1 MELTS
6 NTAEYDRLIARH
18 HAMRLR
24 RQILAPAPSFPDPSA
39 APRTAPVPVGGALG
53 TGGAGDYDGAAD
65 QRLILRSLGLVT
77 PFADLIDHLYAFM
90 FRRRPYLRSLFPES
104 MEFQQAHLERMFD
117 YLIEHLH
124 DPGRLA
130 ATLAQL
136 GRDHRKLGVRP
147 VHYEA
152 FEEALREAIRHRAGS
167 GWSTDLED
175 AWVRMLRFA
184 VRSMVAGAE
193 SALTEPPYWQ
203 AVVVGHER
211 RRPDLAVLRVRTGE
225 PYPYRA
231 GQYGTVEHPLL
242 PHTWRQYSM
251 GCAPRADN
259 ELEFHVRRTG
269 PGGVSEALVG
279 RTAVG
284 DRLRLG
290 PPRGSLMPEDD
301 TRDLLLVAGG
311 TGLAPMKAIVEEL
324 VEHRPRGRRVHL
336 FVGARARADLYDWPA
351 LAELGGRKPW
361 LELIPVADDA
371 APGGAGPGGPGGP
384 GGRLA
389 EAVSR
394 AGDWS
399 QHLACVSGPAGLVD
413 EVRTRL
419 VAGGLP
425 SGRIHHDPVLGRIHR
440 GPALGPVH
448 RGPVL
453 GRI

>member
-1 MELTS
+1 MDTTS
-6 NTAEYDRLIARH
+6 TTAEYDRLIARH

-24 RQILAPAPSFPDPSA
+24 RQILAPAPSFPA
-39 APRTAPVPVGGALG
+39 APEDAPSPPGGADG
-53 TGGAGDYDGAAD
+53 YDGAAD
-65 QRLILRSLGLVT
+65 RRLILRDLALVT
-77 PFADLIDHLYAFM
+77 PFDELIDHLYACM
-90 FRRRPYLRSLFPES
+90 FRRRPFLRALFPES

-117 YLIEHLH
+117 YLIE
-124 DPGRLA
+124 RLDRPDELA
-130 ATLAQL
+130 DTLTRL

-167 GWSTDLED
+167 RWHAGLEA

-193 SALTEPPYWQ
+193 AALTEPPYWH
-203 AVVVGHER
+203 ATVVGHER
-211 RRPDLAVLRVRTGE
+211 RRHDLAVLRVRTGE

-231 GQYGTVEHPLL
+231 GQYGTVEHPAL

-269 PGGVSEALVG
+269 PGGVSAALVG
-279 RTAVG
+279 STAVG

-290 PPRGSLMPEDD
+290 PPRGTLMPEDD

-311 TGLAPMKAIVEEL
+311 TGLAPMKAIVERL
-324 VEHRPRGRRVHL
+324 VEHRPRGQRVHL
-336 FVGARARADLYDWPA
+336 FVGARSRDELYDWPA
-351 LAELGGRKPW
+351 LAELGVRKPW
-361 LELIPVADDA
+361 LELVPVTEDA
-371 APGGAGPGGPGGP
+371 GAEGVGAGSAAGGRYSVGGPYAP

-389 EAVSR
+389 EAVGR
-394 AGDWS
+394 AADWS
-399 QHLACVSGPAGLVD
+399 EHRACVSGPAGLVD

-419 VAGGLP
+419 AAAGLP
-425 SGRIHHDPVLGRIHR
+425 AARIHHDPVLGRF
-440 GPALGPVH
+440 
-448 RGPVL
+448 
-453 GRI
+453 

>member
-1 MELTS
+1 MDLDTTS
-6 NTAEYDRLIARH
+6 STAEYDRLIARH

-24 RQILAPAPSFPDPSA
+24 RQILAPAPAFAA
-39 APRTAPVPVGGALG
+39 APGDGAHGRTGDRTHDDSYGG
-53 TGGAGDYDGAAD
+53 TCDGARDAAAD
-65 QRLILRSLGLVT
+65 QRLILGALGLVT

-90 FRRRPYLRSLFPES
+90 FRRRPFLRALFPES
-104 MEFQQAHLERMFD
+104 MEFQQVHLERMFE
-117 YLIEHLH
+117 YLIEHL
-124 DPGRLA
+124 DQPGRLS

-152 FEEALREAIRHRAGS
+152 FEEALREAIRLRAGAR
-167 GWSTDLED
+167 WTVELEG
-175 AWVRMLRFA
+175 AWVRMLRFG

-193 SALTEPPYWQ
+193 SALTEPPYWH
-203 AVVVGHER
+203 ATVVGHER
-211 RRPDLAVLRVRTGE
+211 RRADLAVVRVRTGE

-269 PGGVSEALVG
+269 PGGVSEALVEH
-279 RTAVG
+279 TAVG
-284 DRLRLG
+284 ERLRLG
-290 PPRGSLMPEDD
+290 PPRGTLMPEDD

-371 APGGAGPGGPGGP
+371 AAGPR
-384 GGRLA
+384 GRLA

-399 QHLACVSGPAGLVD
+399 EHLACVSGPAGLVD

-419 VAGGLP
+419 AASGLP
-425 SGRIHHDPVLGRIHR
+425 PTRIHHDPVLAR
-440 GPALGPVH
+440 L
-448 RGPVL
+448 
-453 GRI
+453 

>member
-1 MELTS
+1 MDMDTTS
-6 NTAEYDRLIARH
+6 GTTEYDRLIARH

-24 RQILAPAPSFPDPSA
+24 RQILAPAPSFAA
-39 APRTAPVPVGGALG
+39 APAGPGGAP
-53 TGGAGDYDGAAD
+53 GGPRADARPAAGGYGGHEAYGAHEAYHRDHDGAAD
-65 QRLILRSLGLVT
+65 QRLILGGLGLVT
-77 PFADLIDHLYAFM
+77 PFADLIDHLYTFM
-90 FRRRPYLRSLFPES
+90 FRRRPFLRGLFPES
-104 MEFQQAHLERMFD
+104 MEFQQVHLERMFE

-124 DPGRLA
+124 QPDRIS

-152 FEEALREAIRHRAGS
+152 FEEALCEAIRLRS
-167 GWSTDLED
+167 GAHWTPELEA

-193 SALTEPPYWQ
+193 SALTEPPYWH
-203 AVVVGHER
+203 ATVVGHER
-211 RRPDLAVLRVRTGE
+211 RRADLAVVRVRTGE

-251 GCAPRADN
+251 GCAPRSDN

-269 PGGVSEALVG
+269 PGGVSEALVEH
-279 RTAVG
+279 TAVG

-290 PPRGSLMPEDD
+290 PPRGTLMPEDD

-371 APGGAGPGGPGGP
+371 AEGPAGP

-399 QHLACVSGPAGLVD
+399 RHLACVSGPAGLVD

-419 VAGGLP
+419 VASGLP
-425 SGRIHHDPVLGRIHR
+425 ATRIHHDPVLGR
-440 GPALGPVH
+440 L
-448 RGPVL
+448 
-453 GRI
+453 

>member
-1 MELTS
+1 MDLDTTS
-6 NTAEYDRLIARH
+6 STAEYDRLIARH

-24 RQILAPAPSFPDPSA
+24 RQILAPAPSFAA
-39 APRTAPVPVGGALG
+39 APAGPGGAP
-53 TGGAGDYDGAAD
+53 GGDRPDARPAAGGYGAHEAYGAYDRDHDGAAD
-65 QRLILRSLGLVT
+65 QRVILGGLGLVT
-77 PFADLIDHLYAFM
+77 PFADLIDHLYTFM
-90 FRRRPYLRSLFPES
+90 FRRRPFLRALFPES
-104 MEFQQAHLERMFD
+104 MEFQQVHLERMFE

-124 DPGRLA
+124 QPDRLSS
-130 ATLAQL
+130 TLAQL

-152 FEEALREAIRHRAGS
+152 FEEALCEAIRHRS
-167 GWSTDLED
+167 GAQWTAELEA

-193 SALTEPPYWQ
+193 SALTEPPYWH
-203 AVVVGHER
+203 ATVVGHER
-211 RRPDLAVLRVRTGE
+211 RRADLAVVRVRTGE

-251 GCAPRADN
+251 GCAPRSDN

-269 PGGVSEALVG
+269 PGGVSEALVEH
-279 RTAVG
+279 TAVG

-290 PPRGSLMPEDD
+290 PPRGTLMPEDD

-336 FVGARARADLYDWPA
+336 FVGARARADLYDWQA
-351 LAELGGRKPW
+351 LTELGGRKPW

-371 APGGAGPGGPGGP
+371 ADGPAGP

-419 VAGGLP
+419 VASGLP
-425 SGRIHHDPVLGRIHR
+425 STRIHHDPVLAR
-440 GPALGPVH
+440 L
-448 RGPVL
+448 
-453 GRI
+453 

>member
-1 MELTS
+1 MEISST
-6 NTAEYDRLIARH
+6 TTEYDRLIARH

-24 RQILAPAPSFPDPSA
+24 RQILAPAQSFP
-39 APRTAPVPVGGALG
+39 TAPVGASAGHLAG
-53 TGGAGDYDGAAD
+53 TGTAGGYGDGGYGDGGYGSGGHDAAAD
-65 QRLILRSLGLVT
+65 QRTIRDGLGPVT
-77 PFADLIDHLYAFM
+77 PFAGLIDHLYAFM
-90 FRRRPYLRSLFPES
+90 FRRRPYLRALFPDS

-117 YLIEHLH
+117 HLIENLH
-124 DPGRLA
+124 DPVRLS
-130 ATLAQL
+130 ATLNRL

-152 FEEALREAIRHRAGS
+152 FEEALREALRHRAGS
-167 GWSTDLED
+167 RWNADVEG

-184 VRSMVAGAE
+184 VRSMVDGAE
-193 SALTEPPYWQ
+193 SALTEPPYWH
-203 AVVVGHER
+203 ATVVGHER

-231 GQYGTVEHPLL
+231 GQYGTVEHPML

-269 PGGVSEALVG
+269 PGGVSEALVEH
-279 RTAVG
+279 TAVG
-284 DRLRLG
+284 ARLRLG
-290 PPRGSLMPEDD
+290 PPRGTLMPEDG

-311 TGLAPMKAIVEEL
+311 TGLAPMKAIVGEL

-361 LELIPVADDA
+361 LELIPVPDDA
-371 APGGAGPGGPGGP
+371 AGGPAGV

-399 QHLACVSGPAGLVD
+399 EHLACVSGPAGLVD
-413 EVRTRL
+413 EVRARL
-419 VAGGLP
+419 AASGLP
-425 SGRIHHDPVLGRIHR
+425 AARIHHDPVLGRF
-440 GPALGPVH
+440 
-448 RGPVL
+448 
-453 GRI
+453 

>member
-1 MELTS
+1 MDLDSTTS
-6 NTAEYDRLIARH
+6 TTEYDRLIARH

-24 RQILAPAPSFPDPSA
+24 RQILAPAPSFAA
-39 APRTAPVPVGGALG
+39 APTGPHGAPDARPAPGGPGAQ
-53 TGGAGDYDGAAD
+53 GGYDRDHDGAAD
-65 QRLILRSLGLVT
+65 QRLILGGLGPVA

-90 FRRRPYLRSLFPES
+90 FRRRPYLRALFPES
-104 MEFQQAHLERMFD
+104 MEFQQVHLERMFD

-124 DPGRLA
+124 EPDRLA
-130 ATLAQL
+130 ATLTQL

-152 FEEALREAIRHRAGS
+152 FEEALCEALRHRAGRH
-167 GWSTDLED
+167 WSAGLEG

-184 VRSMVAGAE
+184 VRSMVAGAD
-193 SALTEPPYWQ
+193 SALTEPPYWH
-203 AVVVGHER
+203 ATVVGHER
-211 RRPDLAVLRVRTGE
+211 RRDDLAVLRVRTGE

-231 GQYGTVEHPLL
+231 GQYGSVEHPLL

-251 GCAPRADN
+251 GCAPRTDN

-269 PGGVSEALVG
+269 QGGVSEALVEH
-279 RTAVG
+279 TAVG

-290 PPRGSLMPEDD
+290 PPRGTLMPQDD

-336 FVGARARADLYDWPA
+336 FVGARARSDLYDWPA

-361 LELIPVADDA
+361 LELVPVADDA
-371 APGGAGPGGPGGP
+371 ADGPAVP

-419 VAGGLP
+419 VASGLP
-425 SGRIHHDPVLGRIHR
+425 SARIHHDPVLGR
-440 GPALGPVH
+440 L
-448 RGPVL
+448 
-453 GRI
+453 